1 MKMFSR
7 DFTRTEKILIAILA
21 LILLALVYYQFVD
34 KTVRDTITYANI
46 EARSLETQ
54 IEAAQAKAVRLASL
68 QRSMDELREKGELS
82 WMPSYNA
89 SKPEVAFLND
99 VLKDTLSYSV
109 EFASVTRSGDQIRR
123 SFKLR
128 YATGGYRA
136 AREIIEALRSGENRC
151 IVGDITCKIST
162 LGLTSVDASATF
174 YETMVEGT
182 PDAGLPA
189 DSAAAK
195 Q

>member
-1 MKMFSR
+1 MKVFSR

-21 LILLALVYYQFVD
+21 LILLALMYYQFVD
-34 KTVRDTITYANI
+34 KTVRDTVTYANI

-151 IVGDITCKIST
+151 IVGDVKCSIST

>member
-7 DFTRTEKILIAILA
+7 DFTRTEKILITILA
-21 LILLALVYYQFVD
+21 LILLALMYYQFVH
-34 KTVRDTITYANI
+34 KAVEATVQNATI
-46 EARSLETQ
+46 EAQSLETQ
-54 IEAAQAKAVRLASL
+54 ITAAQARATRLASL
-68 QRSMDELREKGELS
+68 QNKMDALKESGNLS

-89 SKPEVAFLND
+89 SKPEIAFLNE

-109 EFASVTRSGDQIRR
+109 EFASVTRTSNQIRR
-123 SFKLR
+123 NFKLR
-128 YATGGYRA
+128 YTTGGYRA
-136 AREIIEALRSGENRC
+136 ARRIIEALRAGTNRC
-151 IVGDITCKIST
+151 IVGDVRCSIST
-162 LGLTSVDASATF
+162 LGVTAVDASATF

-189 DSAAAK
+189 DTAAAK

>member
-7 DFTRTEKILIAILA
+7 DFTRTEKILILVLA

-34 KTVRDTITYANI
+34 KNVRDTVTNANI
-46 EARSLETQ
+46 EAQSLEDQ
-54 IEAAQAKAVRLASL
+54 IQVAQAQALRLSNL
-68 QRSMDELREKGELS
+68 QKSMDELREKGDLS

-89 SKPEVAFLND
+89 SKVEVAFLND
-99 VLKDTLSYSV
+99 VLADTLSYSV
-109 EFASVTRSGDQIRR
+109 EFASVTRTGNQIRR
-123 SFKLR
+123 NFKLKF
-128 YATGGYRA
+128 ATGGYRA

-151 IVGDITCKIST
+151 IVGDVKCTISV
-162 LGLTSVDASATF
+162 LGLTSVEAQATF

-182 PDAGLPA
+182 PDAGLPE
-189 DSAAAK
+189 DTAAAK